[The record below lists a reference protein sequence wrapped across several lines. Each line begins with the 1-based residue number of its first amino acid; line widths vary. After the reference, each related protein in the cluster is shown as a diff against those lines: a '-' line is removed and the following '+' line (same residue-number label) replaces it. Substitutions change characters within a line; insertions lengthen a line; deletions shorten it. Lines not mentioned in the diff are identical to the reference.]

1 MVKQNYA
8 QKEEFLQLVTL
19 VYFTKT
25 RDEDLEKYVDLCND
39 KACFSV
45 IQLLSPHLLRYLTVA
60 AIVNKNLHKNR
71 NYSFDLYKLTEIIKR
86 GVVKYSDPFTQFI
99 ENLYLNFD
107 FESAADN
114 IREINEVI
122 NGDVLLLQLRDRII
136 ESCQFLYFKVYCK
149 IYESVKIEEISKFI
163 KKSEF
168 EAELWILK
176 YIRSSDIEAKIDS
189 IEGRVV
195 SMRNKEN
202 RAERYINAIPNIN
215 TLISTMTTTSHSEHQ

>member
-8 QKEEFLQLVTL
+8 QKEEFLALATL

-45 IQLLSPHLLRYLTVA
+45 IQLLSPHLLRYLAVA

-71 NYSFDLYKLTEIIKR
+71 NYSFDLYKLTEIVKR
-86 GVVKYSDPFTQFI
+86 GVVKYSDPFIEFI

-107 FESAADN
+107 FESAAEN
-114 IREINEVI
+114 IKRINEVI
-122 NGDVLLLQLRDRII
+122 NGDILLLNLRDRII

-149 IYESVKIEEISKFI
+149 IY
-163 KKSEF
+163 
-168 EAELWILK
+168 
-176 YIRSSDIEAKIDS
+176 
-189 IEGRVV
+189 
-195 SMRNKEN
+195 
-202 RAERYINAIPNIN
+202 
-215 TLISTMTTTSHSEHQ
+215 